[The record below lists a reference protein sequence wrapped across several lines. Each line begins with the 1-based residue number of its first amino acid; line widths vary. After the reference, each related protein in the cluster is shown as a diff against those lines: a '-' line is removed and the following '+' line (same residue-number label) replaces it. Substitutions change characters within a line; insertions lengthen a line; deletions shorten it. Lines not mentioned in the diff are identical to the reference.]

1 MLNTMDAP
9 SGWLNRFY
17 NNVMKH
23 SLLKT
28 ISILFACYCC
38 FITPVYSQARNQQL
52 HRLFEA
58 YYQES
63 LQLDPLGTTFSG
75 DHRYD
80 DQLANDGAAP
90 YLKQKTLF
98 DKKYLALLS
107 GYKRESLNT
116 ADRISFDIL
125 KDILEMDLE
134 KMQYHPEYLPINQFT
149 SLPLFMGQLG
159 SGKSA
164 QPFTTAKD
172 YNNWIKRIAAF
183 SVWADTTISNMK
195 KGAAIGMVLPKALVL
210 KMIPQ
215 MEDLAEKDT
224 AKNILFQ
231 PLNKIPASI
240 SGTTR
245 QQLKSALLQALSKQL
260 LPAYQ
265 RIADYLKND
274 YLLHAT
280 DAAGLSGITNGAELY
295 RYYVKYF
302 TTTNQLPEEI
312 YETGL
317 KEVARITAAMEVQK
331 QQSGFKGSLQK
342 FFVFLRTDPQFMPFK
357 TAEQVLQAYQ
367 QIYDKIK
374 PRLHTM
380 LSLTPKSRFEIRR
393 VEAFREAS
401 QNGPS
406 YTIGAIDGSRPGIFY
421 VPVPDATRINVTF
434 LGMEATFIHE
444 AIPGHHYQISL
455 QQENT
460 TLPTFR
466 RQINF
471 SAFTEGWALYCE
483 SFGKELGCYTDMAQQ
498 MGALNNEIHRA
509 IRLVLD
515 VGLHTGKMTR
525 EEAIAYMLKHES
537 ISEEEALTS
546 VERYMAMPGQALSY
560 KTGELEILR
569 LREKYRKLLGS
580 RFNIVKFHDALLAQG
595 DMPLNVL
602 DHYLDDWAASQK

>member
-1 MLNTMDAP
+1 M
-9 SGWLNRFY
+9 
-17 NNVMKH
+17 NVMRQSSFKII
-23 SLLKT
+23 SLL
-28 ISILFACYCC
+28 LACYCC
-38 FITPVYSQARNQQL
+38 AIKPAYTQTRNQQL

-63 LQLDPLGTTFSG
+63 LQLDPISATFSG

-80 DQLANDGAAP
+80 GQLANDGAAP
-90 YLKQKTLF
+90 YLKQKYQF
-98 DKKYLALLS
+98 DKKYLGQLFR
-107 GYKRESLNT
+107 YNRESLNT
-116 ADRISFDIL
+116 ADRISFDVL
-125 KDILEMDLE
+125 KDILEMDIE
-134 KMQYHPEYLPINQFT
+134 KMKYHPEYLPINQFS
-149 SLPLFMGQLG
+149 SLPLLVGQLG
-159 SGKSA
+159 SGNSA
-164 QPFTTAKD
+164 QPFETVKD

-183 SVWADTTISNMK
+183 STWTDTTISNMK
-195 KGAAIGMVLPKALVL
+195 KGVAIGMVLPKALVL

-215 MEDLAEKDT
+215 MEDLAGKDT

-240 SGTTR
+240 SGAER
-245 QQLKSALLQALSKQL
+245 ERIKHALLQALTAQL
-260 LPAYQ
+260 LPVYQ
-265 RIADYLKND
+265 RLADYLKNG
-274 YLLHAT
+274 YLPHAT
-280 DAAGLSGITNGAELY
+280 DAAGLSGVTNGAALY
-295 RYYVKYF
+295 KYYARYF
-302 TTTNQLPEEI
+302 TTTRRSPEEI

-317 KEVARITAAMEVQK
+317 KEVARISAAMEVQK
-331 QQSGFKGSLQK
+331 EQSGFKGSLQE

-357 TAEQVLQAYQ
+357 TPEQVLQAYQ

-374 PRLHTM
+374 PHLHTL

-421 VPVPDATRINVTF
+421 VPVPDATKINVTF

-471 SAFTEGWALYCE
+471 SAFTEGWALYIE
-483 SFGKELGCYTDMAQQ
+483 SLGKELGCYTDMAQQ

-515 VGLHTGKMTR
+515 VGIHTGKMTR
-525 EEAIAYMLKHES
+525 EEAIAYMLNHES
-537 ISEEEALTS
+537 ISEEEAVTS

-560 KTGELEILR
+560 KTGQLEIFR
-569 LREKYRKLLGS
+569 LRDKYRKLLGP
-580 RFNIVKFHDALLAQG
+580 RFSIIKFHDALLAQG

-602 DHYLDDWAASQK
+602 EHYLDDWAASQK

>member
-1 MLNTMDAP
+1 MRQ
-9 SGWLNRFY
+9 S
-17 NNVMKH
+17 
-23 SLLKT
+23 SLKITCL
-28 ISILFACYCC
+28 LFAFYGF
-38 FITPVYSQARNQQL
+38 FITPAYTQARNQRL
-52 HRLFEA
+52 HQLFEA
-58 YYQES
+58 YFQES
-63 LQLDPLGTTFSG
+63 LQQDPLSATFSG

-80 DQLANDGAAP
+80 DLLANDGAAP
-90 YLKQKTLF
+90 YLEQRYQF
-98 DKKYLALLS
+98 DKKYLGLLS
-107 GYKRESLNT
+107 GYNRKSLNT
-116 ADRISFDIL
+116 ADRISYDVL
-125 KDILEMDLE
+125 ESILEMDIE
-134 KMQYHPEYLPINQFT
+134 KMKYHPEYIPINQFN
-149 SLPLFMGQLG
+149 SLPLLIGQLG
-159 SGKSA
+159 SGRSA
-164 QPFTTAKD
+164 QPFETVKD

-183 SVWADTTISNMK
+183 STWTDTTISNMK
-195 KGAAIGMVLPKALVL
+195 KGVAIGMVLPKALVI

-231 PLNKIPASI
+231 PLTKIPASI
-240 SGTTR
+240 SGTAR
-245 QQLKSALLQALSKQL
+245 EQVKQALQRALTETL
-260 LPAYQ
+260 LPAFQ
-265 RIADYLKND
+265 RLADYLKND
-274 YLLHAT
+274 YLPHAT
-280 DAAGLSGITNGAELY
+280 NAAGLSGITNGKELY
-295 RYYVKYF
+295 GYYVRYF
-302 TTTNQLPEEI
+302 TTTRRSPEEI

-317 KEVARITAAMEVQK
+317 KEVARISKAMEVQK
-331 QQSGFKGSLQK
+331 EQSGFKGSLQD

-357 TAEQVLQAYQ
+357 TPEQVLRAYQ

-374 PRLHTM
+374 PRLHTV

-421 VPVPDATRINVTF
+421 VPIPDATKINVTF

-471 SAFTEGWALYCE
+471 SAFTEGWALYIE
-483 SFGKELGCYTDMAQQ
+483 SLGKQLGCYTDMAQQ

-515 VGLHTGKMTR
+515 VGIHTGKMTR
-525 EEAIAYMLKHES
+525 EDAIAYMLSHES
-537 ISEEEALTS
+537 ISEEEAVTS

-569 LREKYRKLLGS
+569 LREKYRNLLGP
-580 RFNIVKFHDALLAQG
+580 RFNLVKFHDALLAQG

-602 DHYLDDWAASQK
+602 EHYLDDWAASQK

>member
-1 MLNTMDAP
+1 MRQL
-9 SGWLNRFY
+9 
-17 NNVMKH
+17 
-23 SLLKT
+23 LLKI
-28 ISILFACYCC
+28 ISIFFTCYCC
-38 FITPVYSQARNQQL
+38 FTMPAYSQARNQQL
-52 HRLFEA
+52 HHLFEA

-63 LQLDPLGTTFSG
+63 LQLDPLGATFSG

-90 YLKQKTLF
+90 YLEQKYQF
-98 DKKYLALLS
+98 DKKYLGLLS
-107 GYKRESLNT
+107 GYNRKSLNT
-116 ADRISFDIL
+116 ADRTSFDVL

-134 KMQYHPEYLPINQFT
+134 KMKYHPEYIPINQFN
-149 SLPLFMGQLG
+149 SLPLLIGQLG
-159 SGKSA
+159 SGRSA
-164 QPFTTAKD
+164 QPFETAKD

-183 SVWADTTISNMK
+183 SAWTDTTISNMK
-195 KGAAIGMVLPKALVL
+195 KGVAIGMVLPKALVV

-215 MEDLAEKDT
+215 MENLAEKDT

-231 PLNKIPASI
+231 PLNKIPTSF
-240 SGTTR
+240 SGTDR
-245 QQLKSALLQALSKQL
+245 EQIKRSLQQALTGQL

-265 RIADYLKND
+265 RLADYLKND
-274 YLLHAT
+274 YLPHAI
-280 DAAGLSGITNGAELY
+280 DAAGLSGITNGKELY
-295 RYYVKYF
+295 GYYVRYF
-302 TTTNQLPEEI
+302 TTTKRSPEEI

-317 KEVARITAAMEVQK
+317 KEVARISAAMEIQK
-331 QQSGFKGSLQK
+331 EQSGFKGSLQD

-357 TAEQVLQAYQ
+357 TPEEVLQAYQ
-367 QIYDKIK
+367 KIYDKIK
-374 PRLHTM
+374 PRLHTV

-421 VPVPDATRINVTF
+421 VPIPDATKINVTF

-471 SAFTEGWALYCE
+471 SAFTEGWALYIE
-483 SFGKELGCYTDMAQQ
+483 SLGKELGCYTDMAQQ

-515 VGLHTGKMTR
+515 VGIHTGKMTR
-525 EEAIAYMLKHES
+525 EEAIAYMLNHES
-537 ISEEEALTS
+537 ISEEEAVTS

-569 LREKYRKLLGS
+569 LREKYRKQLGS

-595 DMPLNVL
+595 DMPLSVL
-602 DHYLDDWAASQK
+602 EHYLDDWAASQK